1 MSALLRLANI
11 EKTYNITKTQK
22 QEVLK
27 GVNVEFDRGEFVALV
42 GESGC
47 GKSTLINILGGL
59 DTEYTGSVVCKE
71 QFLRDYNEKQ
81 MDD

>member
-1 MSALLRLANI
+1 MSALLRLANV

-59 DTEYTGSVVCKE
+59 DTEYTGSIIRKE
-71 QFLRDYNEKQ
+71 QFLRD
-81 MDD
+81 